1 MPLEPEVMEL
11 WARRFEIQGTSHV
24 LQWALAFSGSLSGS
38 RAFFLEGARMILL
51 QLPAFPN
58 RQYFGWEEIPGAALS
73 LAGLADGGRVIL
85 LWMFYRG

>member
-58 RQYFGWEEIPGAALS
+58 RQYFGWEGTPGTA
-73 LAGLADGGRVIL
+73 
-85 LWMFYRG
+85 